1 MKTEMDSG
9 HGGSAGRLERIKEA
23 SIDYAFALH
32 RFDKMGYDLRI
43 KPKTAA
49 SEHTPKAER
58 KPL

>member
-1 MKTEMDSG
+1 
-9 HGGSAGRLERIKEA
+9 GGSAGRLERIKEA

-49 SEHTPKAER
+49 PEHTPKAER
-58 KPL
+58 KSL